1 MNRFFM
7 ILFLSSFCGSIS
19 FVITWIFKKLLFST
33 DYLIF
38 FYRIM
43 KIIAIIF
50 VGPVILP
57 ILLIFN
63 SYIFYKKTNLTL
75 DDFTYVE
82 QYSGLKEMKNLNN
95 IDFLAILTIIYLI
108 TVIIIFVLSSIN
120 RYSLKKSIAKYS
132 YECTDERRD
141 ILQNIR
147 NELGISKHIALY
159 ISNAIDTP
167 CLIGII
173 TTQVLIPNINL
184 DIESWQ
190 LLLKHELIH
199 YKNHDLIFRKILEI
213 IRIIHWINPIMYYW
227 INKFNELGE
236 LVCDKITVREESQS
250 KRKLYAKL
258 LLKFAKNIQEK
269 SGVAFFSSN
278 YEYHIL
284 KGRIENIMETKCK
297 EKTFAK
303 ILITIG
309 ITLSCSIIS
318 YASTLKVLNIQ
329 NDFVSNVEEGQSTLE
344 NKNSEF
350 NEYTTYTF
358 PLTSF
363 INAGNLD
370 TKGSNSID
378 FTLDATGELRFSPV
392 SLNQGSSIRI
402 SVSSDSSSDTFRAG
416 IIDENGKRRYVIS
429 DNGMVAKK
437 FTIDTAGDYRVYF
450 QGKNTNGSDIH
461 LTGTINVDY

>member
-1 MNRFFM
+1 MMNRFFM

-120 RYSLKKSIAKYS
+120 SYSLKKSIAKYS

-173 TTQVLIPNINL
+173 TPQVLIPNINL

-227 INKFNELGE
+227 INKFL
-236 LVCDKITVREESQS
+236 
-250 KRKLYAKL
+250 KL
-258 LLKFAKNIQEK
+258 
-269 SGVAFFSSN
+269 
-278 YEYHIL
+278 
-284 KGRIENIMETKCK
+284 RT
-297 EKTFAK
+297 
-303 ILITIG
+303 
-309 ITLSCSIIS
+309 
-318 YASTLKVLNIQ
+318 
-329 NDFVSNVEEGQSTLE
+329 
-344 NKNSEF
+344 
-350 NEYTTYTF
+350 
-358 PLTSF
+358 
-363 INAGNLD
+363 
-370 TKGSNSID
+370 
-378 FTLDATGELRFSPV
+378 
-392 SLNQGSSIRI
+392 
-402 SVSSDSSSDTFRAG
+402 
-416 IIDENGKRRYVIS
+416 
-429 DNGMVAKK
+429 
-437 FTIDTAGDYRVYF
+437 
-450 QGKNTNGSDIH
+450 
-461 LTGTINVDY
+461 